1 MSIRALLVALAL
13 ITTTPPAW
21 AENVL
26 RWASA
31 ADALTFD
38 PHAVSHQPTLVENLQ
53 VYEPLVDIDPG
64 HRIEPALA
72 MAWRLVAPTV
82 WEFELRQGVRFHDG
96 TPLTAGDVAFSLRRV
111 TSGTGGWA
119 ESLWPP
125 LTSVE
130 AVGGHVVRIETAQPS
145 LILPAQLADILIMS
159 RAWAERHGAI
169 DAAPFDDAEVGYVE
183 RHANGTGPFQLESFE
198 PGVGTVM
205 TRNPSWW
212 GLGQEPHGIDR
223 LVRTKIVDGANAAAA
238 LREGRIDLW
247 TGVPPPW
254 VDELAHHPGIKVERA
269 DDFFTIFFGLDQGSA
284 ELRSSN
290 VKGRNPFKDR
300 RVRRAVYQA
309 IDIEAIRQQ
318 VMRGYARPAGMLV
331 APGINGWS
339 EELDRRLPY
348 DPAAARRLLTEAGY
362 PDGFAVTLDCPN
374 DRYVNDATICQA
386 VAGALGRV
394 GIAVT
399 VEARTMREHVPK
411 VLERRTDFYM
421 LGWSPTAFD
430 SYRHLVSLV
439 RGSSRFNATGYADP
453 EVDGL
458 IEKIGTEVSTYVRD
472 AMIEQVWRRVG
483 EEVVY
488 VPLHHEVAVW
498 AMRDGLELAV
508 DPYGGPRFRKARFRS
523 PPEH

>member
-1 MSIRALLVALAL
+1 MSIRALLVALVL
-13 ITTTPPAW
+13 TTTPPAV

-53 VYEPLVDIDPG
+53 VYEPFGAPV
-64 HRIEPALA
+64 LA
-72 MAWRLVAPTV
+72 VAWRFVAPTV

-111 TSGTGGWA
+111 TSGTGGRA
-119 ESLWPP
+119 DSLWPP

-130 AVGGHVVRIETAQPS
+130 AVGGHVVRIETAGPS

-159 RAWAERHGAI
+159 RAWAEQHDAI
-169 DAAPFDDAEVGYVE
+169 EAAPFDDTEVGYAE
-183 RHANGTGPFQLESFE
+183 RHANGTGPFRLESFE

-205 TRNPSWW
+205 TRNPDWW
-212 GLGQEPHGIDR
+212 GLSQDPHNIDR
-223 LVRTKIVDGANAAAA
+223 VVRTKIVDGAEASAA
-238 LREGRIDLW
+238 LREGRIDIW
-247 TGVPPPW
+247 TGVPPRW
-254 VDELAHHPGIKVERA
+254 ADELAHSPGIRTERA
-269 DDFFTIFFGLDQGSA
+269 DDLFTIFLGLDQGSA

-290 VKGRNPFKDR
+290 VKGRNPFKDW

-309 IDIEAIRQQ
+309 IDIEAIRRDI
-318 VMRGYARPAGMLV
+318 MRGYAHPAGMLV

-339 EELDRRLPY
+339 EEMDHRLPY
-348 DPAAARRLLTEAGY
+348 DPDAARRLLTDAGY
-362 PDGFAVTLDCPN
+362 ADGFAVTLDCPN
-374 DRYVNDATICQA
+374 DRYVNDAAICRA
-386 VAGALGRV
+386 VAGMLGRV
-394 GIAVT
+394 GVAVT

-421 LGWSPTAFD
+421 LGWSPNPFD
-430 SYRHLVSLV
+430 AYLTLVSLV
-439 RGSSRFNATGYADP
+439 RGDGRFNATGYTDP
-453 EVDGL
+453 KVDGL
-458 IEKIGTEVSTYVRD
+458 IDTIGTELSTYVRD
-472 AMIEQVWRRVG
+472 AMIERIWRRVG

-488 VPLHHEVAVW
+488 VPLHHTQVVW
-498 AMRDGLELAV
+498 AMRNGLELAV
-508 DPYGGPRFRKARFRS
+508 DPFTGPRFRRARFRS